1 MLGTAPKSDPL
12 CGSGVPGPPHDQ
24 EPKGYGGG
32 LDYRPGCAYAGRMR
46 HLLVILL
53 FVSGCVTADVV
64 SSEGDTHVLRI
75 ERMSDSDAWRVNI
88 VMAKRAREICPLGWE
103 IISNRTEPSGEN
115 WALQSTHHFERTI
128 RCL

>member
-1 MLGTAPKSDPL
+1 
-12 CGSGVPGPPHDQ
+12 
-24 EPKGYGGG
+24 
-32 LDYRPGCAYAGRMR
+32 MR

-64 SSEGDTHVLRI
+64 SSEGDTHVLQI
-75 ERMSDSDAWRVNI
+75 ERLSDGDAWRVNI
-88 VMAKRAREICPLGWE
+88 IMAKRAREVCPLGWA